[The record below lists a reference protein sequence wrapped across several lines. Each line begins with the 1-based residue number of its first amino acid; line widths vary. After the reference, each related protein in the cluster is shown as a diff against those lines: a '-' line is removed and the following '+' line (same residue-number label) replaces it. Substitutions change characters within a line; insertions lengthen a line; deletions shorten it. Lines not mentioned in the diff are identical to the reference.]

1 MATPIRCTARMTIA
15 SIRKDPIV
23 NLTAYML
30 ATIGAIMGMM
40 KDWYGLMYV
49 AKPSM
54 MVILSIWFFYN
65 SRRYGD
71 RFTLLVQAGLFFS
84 WIGDIA
90 LMFQQVDEFN
100 FLIGLAAFLLAQI
113 CYAMAFAQNAIDVGN
128 VEGIWV
134 SILLA
139 VGIAAYGFFFSIDL
153 VKYLDSA
160 LLVPV
165 IGYVVAITAMG
176 IAAGFR
182 FRRTFPRSFWMV
194 MIGALLFI
202 ASDSILARN
211 RFVRPVAMADLWTML
226 TYASAQWLIAAGCL
240 EHVLDPEEIR
250 RRQAIKA

>member
-1 MATPIRCTARMTIA
+1 M
-15 SIRKDPIV
+15 
-23 NLTAYML
+23 
-30 ATIGAIMGMM
+30 
-40 KDWYGLMYV
+40 
-49 AKPSM
+49 
-54 MVILSIWFFYN
+54 SIWFFYN

-250 RRQAIKA
+250 RRQAIEA